1 MAKEK
6 ILVVDDEKAIN
17 KLVCSYLTK
26 EQFRPFPA
34 YTGEEAL
41 DLLKKENP
49 DLIILDI
56 MLPDT
61 EGTALSLD
69 IREHSN
75 APIIFLSCKTQ
86 EIDKIIALSAGG
98 DDYMTKPFMPG
109 ELIARIKAHLR
120 RQNSLARKAAEAEA
134 SLYEYDGLKIDFDT
148 HLFLDGEPVSLTSKE
163 FEILKLLI
171 QHPRKVFPAAQIF
184 ETVWKTTC
192 MENDTKT
199 VMVYISTLRKKLER
213 KNHDTNYIVS
223 VRGVGYKFN
232 QKGRLTKAKAG
243 KTGHPPFPA
252 LFFALKIPY
261 KLIVRDF
268 FICIYFRS
276 SSYT

>member
-1 MAKEK
+1 
-6 ILVVDDEKAIN
+6 
-17 KLVCSYLTK
+17 
-26 EQFRPFPA
+26 
-34 YTGEEAL
+34 
-41 DLLKKENP
+41 
-49 DLIILDI
+49 
-56 MLPDT
+56 
-61 EGTALSLD
+61 
-69 IREHSN
+69 
-75 APIIFLSCKTQ
+75 
-86 EIDKIIALSAGG
+86 
-98 DDYMTKPFMPG
+98 MTKPFMPG

-148 HLFLDGEPVSLTSKE
+148 HDLFLDGEPVSLTSKE

-232 QKGRLTKAKAG
+232 QMPK
-243 KTGHPPFPA
+243 KTSR
-252 LFFALKIPY
+252 I
-261 KLIVRDF
+261 
-268 FICIYFRS
+268 
-276 SSYT
+276 

>member
-1 MAKEK
+1 MTKEK
-6 ILVVDDEKAIN
+6 ILVVDDEKSIN
-17 KLVCSYLTK
+17 KLICSYLSK
-26 EQFRPFPA
+26 EQFQPLSA
-34 YTGEEAL
+34 YNGEDAL
-41 DLLKKENP
+41 TLLKRENP
-49 DLIILDI
+49 DLIILDV

-61 EGTALSLD
+61 EGPSLSLE
-69 IREHSN
+69 IREFSN

-120 RQNSLARKAAEAEA
+120 RQHSLAKKMAQEE
-134 SLYEYDGLKIDFDT
+134 SSFYEFDGLKVDFDT
-148 HLFLDGEPVSLTSKE
+148 HELFLDGEEVSLTSKE

-171 QHPRKVFPAAQIF
+171 KHPRKVFPASQIF
-184 ETVWKTTC
+184 ESVWKTTC
-192 MENDTKT
+192 MENDNKT

-232 QKGRLTKAKAG
+232 QLLTKK
-243 KTGHPPFPA
+243 
-252 LFFALKIPY
+252 
-261 KLIVRDF
+261 
-268 FICIYFRS
+268 
-276 SSYT
+276 

>member
-1 MAKEK
+1 MSKEK

-17 KLVCSYLTK
+17 KLVCSYLSK
-26 EQFRPFPA
+26 EQFQPLPA
-34 YTGEEAL
+34 YTGEEAME
-41 DLLKKENP
+41 LLKKENP
-49 DLIILDI
+49 DLIILDV

-61 EGTALSLD
+61 EGPSLSLE
-69 IREHSN
+69 IREVSN

-120 RQNSLARKAAEAEA
+120 RQNSLVRKAAEAEENY
-134 SLYEYDGLKIDFDT
+134 YEFEGLKVDFDT
-148 HLFLDGEPVSLTSKE
+148 HELFIDGEEVNLTSKE

-184 ETVWKTTC
+184 ETVWKTNC

-232 QKGRLTKAKAG
+232 QMLPKK
-243 KTGHPPFPA
+243 
-252 LFFALKIPY
+252 
-261 KLIVRDF
+261 
-268 FICIYFRS
+268 
-276 SSYT
+276 

>member
-1 MAKEK
+1 MSKEK
-6 ILVVDDEKAIN
+6 ILVVDDERAIN
-17 KLVCSYLTK
+17 KLVCSYLSK
-26 EQFRPFPA
+26 EQFQPFPA

-41 DLLKKENP
+41 TLLKKENP
-49 DLIILDI
+49 DLIILDV

-61 EGTALSLD
+61 EGPSLSLE
-69 IREHSN
+69 IREFSN

-120 RQNSLARKAAEAEA
+120 RQNSLTRKAAEENEN
-134 SLYEYDGLKIDFDT
+134 YFEFDGLKVDFDT
-148 HLFLDGEPVSLTSKE
+148 HELFLDGEAVNLTSKE

-171 QHPRKVFPAAQIF
+171 QHPRKVFPASQIF
-184 ETVWKTTC
+184 ETVWKTNC

-213 KNHDTNYIVS
+213 KTQDTNYIVS

-232 QKGRLTKAKAG
+232 QALTKK
-243 KTGHPPFPA
+243 
-252 LFFALKIPY
+252 
-261 KLIVRDF
+261 
-268 FICIYFRS
+268 
-276 SSYT
+276 

>member
-1 MAKEK
+1 MVRV
-6 ILVVDDEKAIN
+6 LVVEDETNIRDMIALNLRHAGMEVVEAESAEAALPLLAQKPGCDAAI
-17 KLVCSYLTK
+17 
-26 EQFRPFPA
+26 
-34 YTGEEAL
+34 L
-41 DLLKKENP
+41 DVMLPGMNGFSLCETIRRT
-49 DLIILDI
+49 DQQIGIIILSAK
-56 MLPDT
+56 
-61 EGTALSLD
+61 G
-69 IREHSN
+69 
-75 APIIFLSCKTQ
+75 Q
-86 EIDKIIALSAGG
+86 EQDKIRGLSIGA

-148 HLFLDGEPVSLTSKE
+148 HDLFLDGEPVSLTSKE

-232 QKGRLTKAKAG
+232 QMPKK
-243 KTGHPPFPA
+243 
-252 LFFALKIPY
+252 
-261 KLIVRDF
+261 DE
-268 FICIYFRS
+268 
-276 SSYT
+276 

>member
-1 MAKEK
+1 MSKEK

-17 KLVCSYLTK
+17 KLVCSYLSK
-26 EQFRPFPA
+26 EQFQPLPA
-34 YTGEEAL
+34 YTGEEAIEI
-41 DLLKKENP
+41 LKKENP

-61 EGTALSLD
+61 EGPSLSLE
-69 IREHSN
+69 IREVSN

-120 RQNSLARKAAEAEA
+120 RQNSLVRKASEAEENF
-134 SLYEYDGLKIDFDT
+134 YEFEGLKVDFDT
-148 HLFLDGEPVSLTSKE
+148 HELFIDGEEVNLTSKE

-184 ETVWKTTC
+184 ETVWKTNC

-232 QKGRLTKAKAG
+232 QTLAK
-243 KTGHPPFPA
+243 K
-252 LFFALKIPY
+252 
-261 KLIVRDF
+261 
-268 FICIYFRS
+268 
-276 SSYT
+276 